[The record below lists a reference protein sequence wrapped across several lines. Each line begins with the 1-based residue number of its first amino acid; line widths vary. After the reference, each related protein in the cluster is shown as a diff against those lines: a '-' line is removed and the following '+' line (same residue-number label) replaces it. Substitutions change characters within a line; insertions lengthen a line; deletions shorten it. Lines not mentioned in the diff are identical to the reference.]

1 MKKTIALV
9 MALVM
14 TAALLVGC
22 GGQGNAGNSK
32 FETSDTYTLKM
43 HLSVAATDPS
53 MLPPRSSW
61 SWSRPRLMERSRL
74 SCTPALLWA
83 SRPTAWRA

>member
-22 GGQGNAGNSK
+22 GGQ
-32 FETSDTYTLKM
+32 ETLETRNL
-43 HLSVAATDPS
+43 
-53 MLPPRSSW
+53 
-61 SWSRPRLMERSRL
+61 RPR
-74 SCTPALLWA
+74 TPI
-83 SRPTAWRA
+83 R

>member
-22 GGQGNAGNSK
+22 GGQGN
-32 FETSDTYTLKM
+32 D
-43 HLSVAATDPS
+43 
-53 MLPPRSSW
+53 MLP
-61 SWSRPRLMERSRL
+61 L
-74 SCTPALLWA
+74 
-83 SRPTAWRA
+83 

>member
-43 HLSVAATDPS
+43 HLSVAATDPVY
-53 MLPPRSSW
+53 
-61 SWSRPRLMERSRL
+61 
-74 SCTPALLWA
+74 A
-83 SRPTAWRA
+83 SA

>member
-22 GGQGNAGNSK
+22 GGLGNAGNSK
-32 FETSDTYTLKM
+32 FETSD
-43 HLSVAATDPS
+43 PI
-53 MLPPRSSW
+53 R
-61 SWSRPRLMERSRL
+61 
-74 SCTPALLWA
+74 
-83 SRPTAWRA
+83 

>member
-22 GGQGNAGNSK
+22 GGQGK
-32 FETSDTYTLKM
+32 RWKLEI
-43 HLSVAATDPS
+43 
-53 MLPPRSSW
+53 
-61 SWSRPRLMERSRL
+61 
-74 SCTPALLWA
+74 
-83 SRPTAWRA
+83 